1 MIEETLASSGKRRL
15 FIETADLSL
24 PANQT
29 KANTLVASNFLYLSL
44 FFSKFGLSFL
54 FGISNISDLQ
64 TTKAQCLQGLQVTYK
79 FNDNSTNV
87 FIKILQRRRNI
98 SKKEKVH

>member
-1 MIEETLASSGKRRL
+1 MMIEETTASSGKRRL
-15 FIETADLSL
+15 FIGTAGLSL

-29 KANTLVASNFLYLSL
+29 KANTLVASNFLYPYSFPSSDL
-44 FFSKFGLSFL
+44 FI
-54 FGISNISDLQ
+54 FGIRNISDLR